1 MAAFAFQTPPL
12 LSQAVFDRAD
22 HLRDDA
28 ERLAAGWARA
38 QVLLVDERG
47 RYPVDATGALRWT
60 SAVDVGAQPVADAVF
75 LGVLGE
81 TDLWALRRGE
91 VAEPLGEPRSGAH
104 LLSGDE
110 AGLVATALGVLN
122 WHRSAA
128 FSPSDG
134 SPTTSDRSGWVRRT
148 AGGTEEY
155 PRTDPAVIMVV
166 HDGSDQILL
175 GRQHAWPR
183 PWFSTLAGFVE
194 PGESLEQCVIREVA
208 EEVGVVAHSPQYVGS
223 QPWPFPRSLMLG
235 FEATADPA
243 QPVELL
249 DGELAEAQW
258 FTRDQ
263 VREALEADAD
273 WGSGSDET
281 ALMLPPPVS
290 IARSLITSWAV
301 ARTRPLE
308 WSVWPI

>member
-1 MAAFAFQTPPL
+1 MASFSFQTPPL
-12 LSQAVFDRAD
+12 LSQAAFDRAD
-22 HLRDDA
+22 QLRGDA

-38 QVLLVDERG
+38 QVLLVDDRG
-47 RYPVDATGALRWT
+47 RYPVDAGGALRWVP
-60 SAVDVGAQPVADAVF
+60 AVELDAQPVTEAIF
-75 LGVLGE
+75 LGVLGDV
-81 TDLWALRRGE
+81 DLWALRRGE

-104 LLSGDE
+104 LLSPDE
-110 AGLVATALGVLN
+110 AGLVATALGLLN
-122 WHRSAA
+122 WHRSSS
-128 FSPSDG
+128 FSPLDG
-134 SPTTSDRSGWVRRT
+134 SPTTSDRSGWVRR
-148 AGGTEEY
+148 AADGTEEY

-166 HDGSDQILL
+166 HDGSDAILL

-194 PGESLEQCVIREVA
+194 PGESLEQCVVREVA
-208 EEVGVVAHSPQYVGS
+208 EEAGIVAHSPLYIGS

-235 FEATADPA
+235 FEVTADPA
-243 QPVELL
+243 QPLELV

-263 VREALEADAD
+263 VREALAREAD
-273 WGSGSDET
+273 WGSAAAET
-281 ALMLPPPVS
+281 ALMLPPSVS
-290 IARSLITSWAV
+290 IARSLITSWAM